1 MQHLPPLPGTLID
14 VGGYRLHFQIEGTG
28 QPAVIMDSGLGATS
42 ILFAVVLPAV
52 ARFTRACAFDR
63 AGYPWS
69 DPAPLDVP
77 RTSAQIVA
85 ELRSALQQAEIP
97 PPYIL
102 VGLSFGGINML
113 TYALNYPDEVA
124 GLILLDPSHPEMF
137 ERVPG
142 IPSVKVMKWST
153 EWFTPLARWG
163 WLRPLAGFLA
173 KSIVPHPEN
182 LPVEAWEAQK
192 MVGVHPATFEAATRE
207 SAVATESFANARV
220 AKGAL
225 GDIPLWILTGAEQWV
240 KGRPTAMKQAMLGL
254 RDKLAAG
261 STRGEHRIVEGSGHV
276 VSVDRPDVVIAVIRE
291 MVDLIRRAEIPK
303 SL

>member
-1 MQHLPPLPGTLID
+1 MAALPPPRGTLID
-14 VGGYRLHFQIEGTG
+14 VGGYRLHFQIEGVG

-42 ILFAVVLPAV
+42 ILFAAVLPEV
-52 ARFTRACAFDR
+52 ARFTWACAFDR

-69 DPAPLDVP
+69 DPAPPDVP
-77 RTSAQIVA
+77 RTSARIVE
-85 ELRSALQQAEIP
+85 ELRIALQKAEIP

-142 IPSVKVMKWST
+142 IPGVKVMKWSM

-163 WLRPLAGFLA
+163 WLRPLAGILT
-173 KSIVPHPEN
+173 KSLIPHPGN
-182 LPVEAWEAQK
+182 LPSWAWEAQK
-192 MVGVHPATFEAATRE
+192 MVGVHPATYEAATRE
-207 SAVATESFANARV
+207 SAVATESFAKARIG
-220 AKGAL
+220 KGAL

-240 KGRPTAMKQAMLGL
+240 KGRPTAMKKAMLEL
-254 RDKLAAG
+254 RDELAAG
-261 STRGEHRIVEGSGHV
+261 STRGQHRLVEGSGHV
-276 VSVDRPDVVIAVIRE
+276 VSADRPDVVIAAIRE
-291 MVDLIRRAEIPK
+291 MVELRRSEGR
-303 SL
+303 

>member
-1 MQHLPPLPGTLID
+1 MPTLPPPPGTLID

-52 ARFTRACAFDR
+52 ARFTCAIAFDR

-69 DPAPLDVP
+69 DPAPPHSL
-77 RTSAQIVA
+77 RTSTQIVA
-85 ELRSALQQAEIP
+85 ELRIALQQAEIP

-163 WLRPLAGFLA
+163 WLRPLAGLLA
-173 KSIVPHPEN
+173 KSIVPYPEN
-182 LPVEAWEAQK
+182 LPPAAWEVQK

-207 SAVATESFANARV
+207 STVATKSFAKARV

-225 GDIPLWILTGAEQWV
+225 GEMPLWILTGAEQWV
-240 KGRPTAMKQAMLGL
+240 KGRPTAMKRAMLEL
-254 RDKLAAG
+254 RDELATG
-261 STRGEHRIVEGSGHV
+261 STRGEHRIVAGSGHIV
-276 VSVDRPDVVIAVIRE
+276 PIDRPDVVIATIRK
-291 MVDLIRRAEIPK
+291 MVELVKHGKR
-303 SL
+303 